1 VEKVSIVKVL
11 VLVLA
16 VTMLVDTITFVGAML
31 RRVVLVLLLLLVLLP
46 PWGLVKGTTAWAPKA
61 WLQICFS

>member
-46 PWGLVKGTTAWAPKA
+46 PWGLVKGTTAW
-61 WLQICFS
+61 